1 MADLTPTQRTIA
13 ALKEHTEGMKQPL
26 RERYVEIVRQ
36 LFVLNQPMRELQ
48 AKRDKLGDNVTVAE
62 QRGINDEIIRLRDHT
77 IANGGGE
84 LEREKHDILKALK
97 DEDGKIMG
105 LPHEDVILA
114 DLR

>member
-1 MADLTPTQRTIA
+1 MAELTATQRTIA
-13 ALKEHTEGMKQPL
+13 ALKEQQEGMKQPL

-36 LFVLNQPMRELQ
+36 LYVLNKPMLELQ

-62 QRGINDEIIRLRDHT
+62 QRSMNDEIIRLRDLGL
-77 IANGGGE
+77 ANGGGE

-97 DEDGKIMG
+97 DDDGKITG
-105 LPHEDVILA
+105 LPHEDTILA